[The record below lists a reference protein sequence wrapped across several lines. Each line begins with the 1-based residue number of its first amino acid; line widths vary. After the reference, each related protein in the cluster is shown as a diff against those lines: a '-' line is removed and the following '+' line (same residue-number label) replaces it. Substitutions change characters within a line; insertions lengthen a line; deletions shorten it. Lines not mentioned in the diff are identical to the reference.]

1 MGRDLPTPLEEVVD
15 RDVQDFP
22 KPPDWDDA
30 EWSSL
35 RERARHLLAKPIRP
49 TQDLLDAI
57 EPELLENNYTLQAFT
72 WVPRSLETANPTD
85 APTNELMAEFHADE
99 SRAPL
104 AAGMVSRFFASKCDG
119 EVGPLMVVFHPPGFG
134 PWCVRGAF
142 LTDVNSCDVW
152 APRLPEHGIVNGRGQ
167 PLQYQAVV
175 GNSRIKVWRDW
186 LADLRSVLDS
196 YPSSSEIR
204 VLVPW
209 ELSALIGSIG
219 RALGDEISIE
229 VVEFQSES
237 TFFHIEDDWSPVPL
251 QLVWRRL
258 ARGLSVLLEEGA
270 SRD

>member
-1 MGRDLPTPLEEVVD
+1 
-15 RDVQDFP
+15 
-22 KPPDWDDA
+22 
-30 EWSSL
+30 
-35 RERARHLLAKPIRP
+35 
-49 TQDLLDAI
+49 
-57 EPELLENNYTLQAFT
+57 
-72 WVPRSLETANPTD
+72 
-85 APTNELMAEFHADE
+85 MAEFHADE

-104 AAGMVSRFFASKCDG
+104 AAGMVSRFFASNRDG
-119 EVGPLMVVFHPPGFG
+119 EVGPLMVVLHPPGFG
-134 PWCVRGAF
+134 PWCVRGTF
-142 LTDVNSCDVW
+142 LTDVNGCDVW

-219 RALGDEISIE
+219 RVLGDEISIE

-237 TFFHIEDDWSPVPL
+237 TFFSY
-251 QLVWRRL
+251 RR
-258 ARGLSVLLEEGA
+258 
-270 SRD
+270 

>member
-1 MGRDLPTPLEEVVD
+1 MGRDLPTPLEEVMD

-72 WVPRSLETANPTD
+72 WVPPGLETTKPTD
-85 APTNELMAEFHADE
+85 TPTNEMMADFHADE

-104 AAGMVSRFFASKCDG
+104 GRRYGLSIFRLGKCDG
-119 EVGPLMVVFHPPGFG
+119 EVGLSWSSSILLVLDHGAYVVRFSPKRMAVMFG
-134 PWCVRGAF
+134 HRACQSTA
-142 LTDVNSCDVW
+142 LST
-152 APRLPEHGIVNGRGQ
+152 
-167 PLQYQAVV
+167 AVV
-175 GNSRIKVWRDW
+175 SRCNIKRWSGTLESKCGVTGWQICVVSWIASTVFRDQSSC
-186 LADLRSVLDS
+186 AMGALRFNWFNWK
-196 YPSSSEIR
+196 SS
-204 VLVPW
+204 
-209 ELSALIGSIG
+209 
-219 RALGDEISIE
+219 GDEISIE

-237 TFFHIEDDWSPVPL
+237 TFFHIDDDWSPVPL

-270 SRD
+270 SKD

>member
-72 WVPRSLETANPTD
+72 WVPPGLETTKPTD
-85 APTNELMAEFHADE
+85 TPTNELMAEFHADE

-104 AAGMVSRFFASKCDG
+104 AAGMVSRFFASNRDREAG
-119 EVGPLMVVFHPPGFG
+119 LVVVLHPPGFG

-142 LTDVNSCDVW
+142 LTDVNGCDVW

-219 RALGDEISIE
+219 RVLGDEISIE

-270 SRD
+270 SKD